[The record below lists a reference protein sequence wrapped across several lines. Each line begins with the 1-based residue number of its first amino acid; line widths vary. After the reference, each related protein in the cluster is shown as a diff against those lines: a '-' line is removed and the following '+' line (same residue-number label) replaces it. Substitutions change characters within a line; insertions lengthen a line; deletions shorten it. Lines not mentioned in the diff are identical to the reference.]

1 MLHRERLD
9 DVFWLG
15 HTEAWLNVPGVGTL
29 VESWSGYA
37 LERTGVVSPFV
48 LTGLATKG
56 ETNLAT
62 AGALRFWFRP
72 YWSAAP
78 AGGGPGQRVCLA
90 EMLAAETSRS
100 ITLWRLEV
108 EADGSSLMLVRQSDG
123 GEEVLLRTALDWKAG
138 EWHQLALNYSPK
150 ATVLFVDGLRVGTG
164 AGVPTAPPAALRLVW
179 GSNPDGKQAA
189 EGELDELY
197 TFAGPLEVGLQYTTL
212 RELAALGPI
221 SEEEDRQLAEAE
233 AKWASAESRQAEE
246 PLMQRLGGTPECFTN
261 VPVYLTNL
269 AAVLQANSGWTAR
282 FDLQGGP
289 SGVHWDIFGTTNL
302 AANHVT
308 NAQWFWLER
317 GLSCSTYQY
326 TNQFGERSFYIVG
339 STNDTDGG
347 GLPDAYERLVTHTD
361 PGDPGDDR
369 LLPLVS
375 IYATDSVAVENQP
388 TNTARF
394 LVTRL
399 GGLMQQPLTVGC
411 LISGTASNG
420 VDYWLYGVT
429 ATPTNV
435 LVTFAPGETARE
447 ITVAPVND
455 ALVEGSETVTLTL
468 TTNVQPCEVN
478 MTRASATAWILESYA
493 KVFTTVADFNLGV
506 MNGLE
511 AVGSSPTNVDG
522 RLQFK
527 TNLPPQFPFIAVA
540 CSGRGTVARINTTNG
555 QVVGEYRTTPAGL
568 QYSGDSGPGPQPSRT
583 TVDLF
588 GNVWVAN
595 RADRLTVNG
604 TNYGSITRVGLIIGG
619 SRFDK
624 IGTNYVPN
632 PRGQYV
638 ALSNATYNTCMD
650 RDGDGFIRT
659 SRGLA
664 DILAWNNGDG
674 VDSAGGVSTA
684 EDEAIT
690 EYTRV
695 PREGTR
701 SIAVDRFNDIWV
713 GRRNDYQT
721 HVKVNGLTGL
731 PVPNSA
737 FDARAG
743 GYGAVIDSLGNLW
756 SAGWGPPG
764 NSDLLRLVPPDPT
777 NYPPR
782 AGVDWTNL
790 TTRYG
795 VASGYGIA
803 VDPLHRYIWQTAGSD
818 VFRWHTNG
826 APVTDAQGA
835 VIRHWHGAAGS
846 QGLVVDTNGH
856 VWVAHG
862 GGSTTVGHL
871 NTNGTHLGN
880 VPMQLAGLR
889 GEYFA
894 DTNFSG
900 TPALVRTDGPL
911 NFDWGHGSPG
921 SGVPSN
927 YFCARWLGVLEPRR
941 EGEHVLVLS
950 ADVGA
955 AVRLTL
961 AGQEVSS
968 NWWTEPGPYPVELY
982 LTNHLSTN
990 TAYSLK
996 VEYIEF
1002 TGEARVQLSWRE
1014 PGAAT
1019 NAVIPLERFQ
1029 QLGQGPTGVSVDAAG
1044 KVWAANLDSHN
1055 AMRIDPNAGP
1065 MVVTTNA
1072 GGG

>member
-1 MLHRERLD
+1 MVRHGAASEKRE
-9 DVFWLG
+9 
-15 HTEAWLNVPGVGTL
+15 
-29 VESWSGYA
+29 
-37 LERTGVVSPFV
+37 
-48 LTGLATKG
+48 
-56 ETNLAT
+56 
-62 AGALRFWFRP
+62 
-72 YWSAAP
+72 AP
-78 AGGGPGQRVCLA
+78 AHPREPWPPLP
-90 EMLAAETSRS
+90 ELTP
-100 ITLWRLEV
+100 
-108 EADGSSLMLVRQSDG
+108 
-123 GEEVLLRTALDWKAG
+123 VLHWER
-138 EWHQLALNYSPK
+138 
-150 ATVLFVDGLRVGTG
+150 
-164 AGVPTAPPAALRLVW
+164 
-179 GSNPDGKQAA
+179 
-189 EGELDELY
+189 LDELY

-212 RELAALGPI
+212 RDVAALGPI
-221 SEEEDRQLAEAE
+221 SEEEDRQLGEAQ
-233 AKWASAESRQAEE
+233 AKWASAESRQEEE
-246 PLMQRLGGTPECFTN
+246 PLMQRLGSTPECFTN

-269 AAVLQANSGWTAR
+269 AAVLQTNAGWTAR

-289 SGVHWDIFGTTNL
+289 SGVHWDIFVTTNL

-317 GLSCSTYQY
+317 GPSCSTYQY

-478 MTRASATAWILESYA
+478 AAHAGATVWILESYA

-604 TNYGSITRVGLIIGG
+604 TNYGSITRIGLIIGG

-650 RDGDGFIRT
+650 RDEDGFIRT

-713 GRRNDYQT
+713 GGRNDYQT

-764 NSDLLRLVPPDPT
+764 NSDLLRLVPPAPA

-803 VDPLHRYIWQTAGSD
+803 VDPLHRYIWKRRQRC
-818 VFRWHTNG
+818 V
-826 APVTDAQGA
+826 P
-835 VIRHWHGAAGS
+835 
-846 QGLVVDTNGH
+846 L
-856 VWVAHG
+856 AH
-862 GGSTTVGHL
+862 
-871 NTNGTHLGN
+871 
-880 VPMQLAGLR
+880 
-889 GEYFA
+889 
-894 DTNFSG
+894 
-900 TPALVRTDGPL
+900 
-911 NFDWGHGSPG
+911 
-921 SGVPSN
+921 
-927 YFCARWLGVLEPRR
+927 
-941 EGEHVLVLS
+941 
-950 ADVGA
+950 
-955 AVRLTL
+955 
-961 AGQEVSS
+961 
-968 NWWTEPGPYPVELY
+968 
-982 LTNHLSTN
+982 
-990 TAYSLK
+990 
-996 VEYIEF
+996 
-1002 TGEARVQLSWRE
+1002 
-1014 PGAAT
+1014 
-1019 NAVIPLERFQ
+1019 
-1029 QLGQGPTGVSVDAAG
+1029 
-1044 KVWAANLDSHN
+1044 
-1055 AMRIDPNAGP
+1055 
-1065 MVVTTNA
+1065 
-1072 GGG
+1072 